1 MSETAKIKSR
11 VYATV
16 EYDDGHEELI
26 EQGHNLVTTAGF
38 NMLIKS
44 ITGVGTG
51 GRPDVLSHIAI
62 GTSDTA
68 ASAAQTTLVA
78 ETARK
83 AGTWDWNEG
92 SSKFTISATWDRG
105 AITALI
111 KEGGVLNAATGGTLF
126 DRIVFETPFQGA
138 SDIKY
143 TQHFEFEVL

>member
-16 EYDDGHEELI
+16 EYDDGHKELI

-38 NMLIKS
+38 NMLIRS
-44 ITGVGTG
+44 ITGVDGA
-51 GRPDVLSHIAI
+51 RPDVLSHIGI
-62 GTSDTA
+62 GTSATA
-68 ASAAQTTLVA
+68 VSAAQTTLQGEV
-78 ETARK
+78 ARK
-83 AGTWDWNEG
+83 SGTWDWSEG
-92 SSKFTISATWDRG
+92 NSKFTISTTWERG

-111 KEGGVLNAATGGTLF
+111 KEGGVFNAATGGTMF